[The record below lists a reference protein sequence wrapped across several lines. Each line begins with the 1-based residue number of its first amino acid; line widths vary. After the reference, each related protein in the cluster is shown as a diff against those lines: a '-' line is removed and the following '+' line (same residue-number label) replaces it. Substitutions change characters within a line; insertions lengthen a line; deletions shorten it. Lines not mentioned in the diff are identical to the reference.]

1 MGKKSS
7 KTTKKTVYG
16 NTTTTNPYATA
27 ITTNK
32 GTVTNFNKGTAFDS
46 INNFVNSNMDKL
58 LDEYLNPSLNSTTNQ
73 AKMNSYINTLNS
85 ETSKNLE
92 NNIINPLSNRNMV
105 RSSQATNMYNNL
117 ANTNASAIG
126 NYANELLANSQNNTA
141 SMLNNLL
148 LMYMNG
154 YNVLSGMQGQSL
166 ATSQGNA
173 TQTTK
178 TTQSGDFMSQLMNT
192 ALQMAANVALSY
204 LPGGAAASKV
214 TGAL

>member
-7 KTTKKTVYG
+7 KTTSKTVYG

-27 ITTNK
+27 QTNNK
-32 GTVTNFNKGTAFDS
+32 GTVTTFNPGTAFDS
-46 INNFVNSNMDKL
+46 INNFVNSNMDNL
-58 LDEYLNPSLNSTTNQ
+58 LNEYLNPSLNSTTNQ
-73 AKMNSYINTLNS
+73 AKMNSFMNTLNS

-154 YNVLSGMQGQSL
+154 YNVISGMQNQSL
-166 ATSQGNA
+166 ATSQGNS
-173 TQTTK
+173 THTSQ
-178 TTQSGDFMSQLMNT
+178 TTQSNDLTSQILGT
-192 ALQMAANVALSY
+192 AMQLALK
-204 LPGGAAASKV
+204 AAA
-214 TGAL
+214 GGMA